1 MVVLTL
7 LVPFLA
13 SLFIS
18 LAPDNSKYQPK
29 YMALFFSL
37 ITFLFSMSF
46 PFIYDFANGG
56 YGGYKKFLWLN
67 EFFPF
72 EISISFGV
80 DGLACLLVILTNLLA
95 ISAVL
100 ISFNIK
106 DKAYYTWLMILQGS
120 VVGVFVSLN
129 LIQFFIFWELE
140 LLPMFM
146 LITFWGTGNREY
158 SAMKF
163 VLYTLVAS
171 ALILAGIIILGYE
184 TQSFDIVHI
193 NNMGMLIDSE
203 FISIAFWFLMIG
215 FLIKL
220 PIFPFHT
227 WLPDAHT
234 DAPTAVSVMLAGILL
249 KMGGYGILKIIL
261 PTMGFLLNDYG
272 VFLGGLGAFSI
283 VYGAIQTLKQTDL
296 KRVIAFSSISHMG
309 FVLVGIASNSQLGIL
324 GAGLQL
330 ITHGLISGL
339 LFLGVGLIY
348 ERTNTREI
356 SEMSGITKQFPKI
369 TLIMML
375 AGLASL
381 GLPGMIGF
389 IAEIIIFIGSYQSLP
404 YVTIIAIS
412 GVLFSAGYI
421 LWSLQRIFFGNE
433 KKHYDADDLN
443 NWPQLTST
451 LLLIIPI
458 IIFGIYPQPFIVIME
473 AGLSFLLNIG
483 AIL

>member
-7 LVPFLA
+7 LIPFLA
-13 SLFIS
+13 SLMIS
-18 LAPDNSKYQPK
+18 LSPNSAKYQPK
-29 YMALFFSL
+29 YIALFFSL

-46 PFIYDFANGG
+46 PFIYDFADGA
-56 YGGYKKFLWLN
+56 YGGYEKFVWLN
-67 EFFPF
+67 ELFPF
-72 EISISFGV
+72 EISIAFGV

-120 VVGVFVSLN
+120 IIGVFVSLN

-171 ALILAGIIILGYE
+171 ALILTGIIILGYE
-184 TQSFDIVHI
+184 TQSFDIIQI
-193 NNMGMLIDSE
+193 NSMGMLVDSE
-203 FISIAFWFLMIG
+203 LVSFAFWFLMIG

-272 VFLGGLGAFSI
+272 LLLGSLGAFSI
-283 VYGAIQTLKQTDL
+283 IYGAIQTLKQSDL

-309 FVLVGIASNSQLGIL
+309 FVLVGIASNSELGIL
-324 GAGLQL
+324 GASLQL

-356 SEMSGITKQFPKI
+356 SDMSGITNQFPKI
-369 TLIMML
+369 TLIMMF

-404 YVTIIAIS
+404 FVTVVAIS
-412 GVLFSAGYI
+412 GVLFSAAYM
-421 LWSLQRIFFGNE
+421 LWSLQRIFFGIE
-433 KKHYDADDLN
+433 KNKYNSEDIN
-443 NWPQLTST
+443 SWPQLVST
-451 LLLIIPI
+451 LLLMFPI
-458 IIFGIYPQPFIVIME
+458 VAFGIYPQPFIAIME
-473 AGLSFLLNIG
+473 EGLNFLLNAG